1 MEMLS
6 PGLLVV
12 PITLMLGVAALRWV
26 EREATMRRL
35 RHVMG
40 RTERGTPPA
49 FWRSLQWLGA
59 RIPGAGDDTLQR
71 TLIQAG
77 YSQPGAVPVFVA
89 GRLLGTAALF
99 IFLLL
104 RPGTMASAGGILLA
118 LFFTFLLSRLFV
130 IVLKLKAEA
139 RQQEIR
145 RELPPVIDVLLM
157 VLNSGVSIDQC
168 LRYVTTLLEDAAP
181 RVSQVLRRYVAD
193 VDNGMSYET
202 AFERMGQRLG
212 IDEGYDLASLIRQA
226 LLQGGEI
233 TTALERFSAEIADKR
248 VSQARERIGRKT
260 ILLTIVMLACFMPVL
275 MITLAGPAVTNITD
289 TLHNVKQ
296 QLHQKEAPR

>member
-1 MEMLS
+1 MEMSS
-6 PGLLVV
+6 PALVV
-12 PITLMLGVAALRWV
+12 LPITVMLGVAALRWA
-26 EREATMRRL
+26 EREAIMRRL
-35 RHVMG
+35 RHMMG
-40 RTERGTPPA
+40 RTERAALPA
-49 FWRSLQWLGA
+49 FWRGLQWLGA

-71 TLIQAG
+71 ILNQAG
-77 YSQPGAVPVFVA
+77 YSHPRAVPIFVA

-99 IFLLL
+99 VFLLL
-104 RPGTMASAGGILLA
+104 RPGTMASASGILLA

-139 RQQEIR
+139 RQQDIR

-168 LRYVTTLLEDAAP
+168 LRYVATLLEGAAP
-181 RVSQVLRRYVAD
+181 RVSQVLQRYVAD
-193 VDNGMSYET
+193 VDNGMSYEA

-212 IDEGYDLASLIRQA
+212 IDEGYDLASLVRQA
-226 LLQGGEI
+226 LLQGGDI
-233 TTALERFSAEIADKR
+233 TAALERFGAEIADKR

-275 MITLAGPAVTNITD
+275 MITLAGPAVTNITE
-289 TLHNVKQ
+289 TLHNVKR
-296 QLHQKEAPR
+296 QLHQKEMPR